1 MNNIVIGIEGYVGA
15 GKTAICKEL
24 LNHIP
29 NSILLDGGKLYRAIV
44 YSLMKSGLDLNT
56 LKQNMQ
62 RVDIKSIMEQLKVKI
77 AIENKNTEIYVNG
90 EKVDDE
96 NLQSASSSMAVS
108 EVGTI
113 ANNENLYIFGRNLI
127 NDLKQNFNVIVSG
140 RDLMKIYPG
149 LNYHFL
155 ITASLEERIRR
166 KSIQYK
172 GNVDLEELK
181 DNIQKR
187 DELQEKAGYYKQYDN
202 TIVVDI
208 TNCKTVEE
216 STKEVLKFIQNQ

>member
-1 MNNIVIGIEGYVGA
+1 MNIVIGIEGYVGA

-62 RVDIKSIMEQLKVKI
+62 HVDIKSIMEQLKVKI

-96 NLQSASSSMAVS
+96 KLQSASSSMAVS

-127 NDLKQNFNVIVSG
+127 NDLKQNFNIIVSG

>member
-1 MNNIVIGIEGYVGA
+1 MNIVIGIEGYVGA

-62 RVDIKSIMEQLKVKI
+62 HVDIKSIMEQLKVKI

-140 RDLMKIYPG
+140 RALMEIYPK
-149 LNYHFL
+149 LDYHFL

-172 GNVDLEELK
+172 GNIDLEKLK
-181 DNIQKR
+181 QNIQKR

-202 TIVVDI
+202 TIVVDV

>member
-1 MNNIVIGIEGYVGA
+1 MNIVIGIEGYVGA

-62 RVDIKSIMEQLKVKI
+62 HVDIKSIMEQLKVKI

>member
-1 MNNIVIGIEGYVGA
+1 MNIVIGIEGYVGA

-62 RVDIKSIMEQLKVKI
+62 HVDIKSIMEQLKVKI
-77 AIENKNTEIYVNG
+77 AIENQNTEIYVNG

-140 RDLMKIYPG
+140 RALMEIYPK
-149 LNYHFL
+149 LDYHFL

-172 GNVDLEELK
+172 GNIDLEKLK
-181 DNIQKR
+181 QNIQKR

-202 TIVVDI
+202 TIVVDV

>member
-1 MNNIVIGIEGYVGA
+1 MNIVIGIEGYVGA

-155 ITASLEERIRR
+155 ITASLKERIRR

>member
-1 MNNIVIGIEGYVGA
+1 MNIVIGIEGYVGA

-24 LNHIP
+24 LNHIH

-96 NLQSASSSMAVS
+96 NLQSASSSMAVP

>member
-1 MNNIVIGIEGYVGA
+1 M
-15 GKTAICKEL
+15 
-24 LNHIP
+24 
-29 NSILLDGGKLYRAIV
+29 
-44 YSLMKSGLDLNT
+44 
-56 LKQNMQ
+56 
-62 RVDIKSIMEQLKVKI
+62 
-77 AIENKNTEIYVNG
+77 NG

>member
-1 MNNIVIGIEGYVGA
+1 MNIVIGIEGYVGA

-62 RVDIKSIMEQLKVKI
+62 CVDIKSIMEQLKVKI

-155 ITASLEERIRR
+155 ITASLKERIRR